1 MSEYRRFR
9 ITDDDVQELRK
20 RTHGEEW
27 FEAHSQWG
35 KRVPRLD
42 PLIREITEA
51 FEEVHL
57 GDGIGLLEADGL
69 DDYASDAERVELR
82 LRDEKT
88 DWQRI
93 DPKMLN
99 RYYVAPT
106 YFDSR
111 GFVFHLPAFLIAEL
125 NDQYRYNFID
135 RLINFSRSAG
145 SWHDLLTKPQC
156 AVIIKTLNLVSGHP
170 HYSEQSASIEVAI
183 EQLIYR
189 PLSNGKPTTDPRSP
203 EPLPAGYQISR
214 SRIMY
219 LEDKSQGLVGEARI
233 GRVYFSKSGKT
244 LYYRGRKF
252 QSLKGSG
259 FKANYFDVETHE
271 EFWISGPRK
280 DRSDRL
286 YGGSRGVEIDADVAA
301 EYVAYLGGK

>member
-9 ITDDDVQELRK
+9 ITDDDVQELLLH
-20 RTHGEEW
+20 THGEEL
-27 FEAHSQWG
+27 FEAHSQWV
-35 KRVPRLD
+35 KRVPLLD
-42 PLIREITEA
+42 PLIQEITDA
-51 FEEVHL
+51 FEEVQL

-82 LRDEKT
+82 SRDEKT
-88 DWQRI
+88 DWRRI

-99 RYYVAPT
+99 RYYVAPS
-106 YFDSR
+106 YFDAR

-125 NDQYRYNFID
+125 NDQYGYDFID
-135 RLINFSRSAG
+135 RLINFPRSPG
-145 SWHDLLTKPQC
+145 CWHDLLTKPQC
-156 AVIIKTLNLVSGHP
+156 AVIIKTLKLVSEHP
-170 HYSEQSASIEVAI
+170 DYWEQSAYIEVAI

-189 PLSNGKPTTDPRSP
+189 PLSHGKPTTDPSSS
-203 EPLPAGYQISR
+203 EPLPAGYRISR

-252 QSLKGSG
+252 QSLKGAG
-259 FKANYFDVETHE
+259 FNANYFDLETHE
-271 EFWISGPRK
+271 GFWISGPRK

-286 YGGSRGVEIDADVAA
+286 YGGSRGVEIDEDVAE
-301 EYVAYLGGK
+301 EYAAYLGGK